1 MYRDLKA
8 KFKQRLSDIEYGTI
22 FSCFY
27 TEIFDY
33 DKRIYRPE
41 IMESLL
47 HETGISA
54 LIETDTSRYTPVFC
68 YLAGGERYNDGL
80 FKTAICY
87 DAIGKEYRFDDW
99 QNNENICVIFNN
111 GFIAP
116 DSWLQKNESI
126 LTDIDLSLQNNV
138 IFSRL
143 KPIPIARDTKQKNQV
158 DTVVNDLLI
167 GKINTLLFDTSIH
180 DLLEDKKMIDVMD
193 LTDVTKSQYIQ
204 YLLHAY
210 DCIFSR
216 TCMLMGFDVPDNGKQ
231 AQITVD
237 EMNRHDDV
245 SKIMPMVWYK
255 SRKKAFE
262 KAGLKIEFS
271 DIMKHRLGIGIEEP
285 KKESEEK
292 MEEKTE
298 ETETEV
304 NENDSD

>member
-8 KFKQRLSDIEYGTI
+8 RFKQRLSDIEYGTI

-33 DKRIYRPE
+33 DERIYRPE

-47 HETGISA
+47 HETGICA
-54 LIETDTSRYTPVFC
+54 LIETDTSKYTPVFC
-68 YLAGGERYNDGL
+68 YLAGGDRYNDGL

-87 DAIGKEYRFDDW
+87 DAIGKEYKFDDW

-111 GFIAP
+111 GFISP

-126 LTDIDLSLQNNV
+126 LTDIDISLQNNV

-143 KPIPIARDTKQKNQV
+143 KPIPIARDSKTKNQI

-167 GKINTLLFDTSIH
+167 GRIQTLLFDPNIK
-180 DLLEDKKMIDVMD
+180 DLLDDKKLLDVMD

-237 EMNRHDDV
+237 EMKRHDDV
-245 SKIMPMVWYK
+245 SKIIPMVWYK
-255 SRKKAFE
+255 SRKKSFE
-262 KAGLKIEFS
+262 KAGLTIEFS
-271 DIMKHRLGIGIEEP
+271 AIMKKRLGIET
-285 KKESEEK
+285 
-292 MEEKTE
+292 EKTE
-298 ETETEV
+298 ETTEETEETTEENEV
-304 NENDSD
+304 RENDSD